1 MCPRSFLNILN
12 LQMSVS
18 SIQEGLV
25 GGEERSAVS
34 STEHF
39 QVMVVTED
47 RGPDR
52 GKAAARACAT
62 RVQALGHGL
71 VSVSQGSEPQ
81 CSKES
86 VLSLSWSPA
95 LKGCNTTRP
104 TLVSSENSG

>member
-18 SIQEGLV
+18 SVQEGRV

-52 GKAAARACAT
+52 GKTAARACAM

-71 VSVSQGSEPQ
+71 VSVSQGSEQ
-81 CSKES
+81 CSEES

-95 LKGCNTTRP
+95 LKGCNITRP